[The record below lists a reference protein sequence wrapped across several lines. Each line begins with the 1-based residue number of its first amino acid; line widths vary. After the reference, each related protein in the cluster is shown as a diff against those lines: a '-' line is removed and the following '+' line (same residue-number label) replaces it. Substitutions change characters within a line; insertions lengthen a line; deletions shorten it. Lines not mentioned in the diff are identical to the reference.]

1 MTQVFTSLLLTS
13 AIGTLLSLVI
23 VFLRPV
29 TKKVFSS
36 AWHYYIWLVVL
47 LVMIFPLRLS
57 LPQTKPVYQSTN
69 KTLEFTQ
76 DKANVT
82 DATITQTA
90 PEQFKQKHITQP
102 TKSHLEKVTKDFFIS
117 NVNISS
123 FVWLTGAIL
132 MFLVSITKY
141 LFVLIK
147 IHSNSKLIPCPEIK
161 TYTKRKIK
169 VRVNSVVCSPVLI
182 GIIKPT
188 LLLPETDISSKQL
201 HNILSHEMTHLKRN
215 DILYKWFANIVKC
228 VHWFNPAIYF
238 ITRQINVNC
247 EISCD
252 ISVVKEMDMQ
262 DRKEYAETILS
273 LLMHNTK
280 KSIPLSSGMID
291 NKKLLIERF
300 RMIKSSKKTS
310 AATRIISLVIS
321 FALLISALFISGVS
335 ASELLKSKNSKSV
348 SVISSNNSKEFDN
361 TVYTTR
367 KRQYNYST
375 NQNETITVLPKD
387 SKMPKAYENGY
398 TGSAEKPKKT
408 YNPVMLD
415 DGFQNE
421 KNIRNTTEMEE
432 TQIESFPTPGL
443 TQDVDIADDALQK
456 NDNLAQEQSEISTN
470 EEIQIKTTSTSD
482 KPYIVMSLLNLKS
495 NVNLNV
501 IENNLNQSGITNS
514 ESDYANLDNNYLL
527 RNCKSGDNINTQCD
541 SNGNITM
548 YFHSNEKD
556 YVDITF
562 TESQTGDYVAGY
574 GVMPDTSKT
583 FTFMGFE
590 QDKQY
595 NIQLQERI
603 ENDINY
609 IVY

>member
-1 MTQVFTSLLLTS
+1 MTQVFTSFLLTS

-29 TKKVFSS
+29 TKKVFST

-57 LPQTKPVYQSTN
+57 LPQTKPLYQNTN
-69 KTLEFTQ
+69 KTLEFIE
-76 DKANVT
+76 DNLGIT
-82 DATITQTA
+82 DATTITETKPNQI
-90 PEQFKQKHITQP
+90 KQNHIIEP
-102 TKSHLEKVTKDFFIS
+102 AKSHLEKVTKDFFIS
-117 NVNISS
+117 NAKIFS

-132 MFLVSITKY
+132 MFLVSVTKY
-141 LFVLIK
+141 LSVLIK
-147 IHSNSKLIPCPEIK
+147 IRNNSRFISCPEIK
-161 TYTKRKIK
+161 AYTNRKIK
-169 VRVNSVVCSPVLI
+169 VKVNSSICSPVLI
-182 GIIKPT
+182 GIIRPT
-188 LLLPETDISSKQL
+188 LLLPETDISAKQL
-201 HNILSHEMTHLKRN
+201 HNILAHEITHLKRN

-238 ITRQINVNC
+238 ITKQINVDC

-252 ISVVKEMDMQ
+252 LSVVKKMDMQ
-262 DRKEYAETILS
+262 SKKEYAETILS
-273 LLMHNTK
+273 LLMHNRK
-280 KSIPLSSGMID
+280 KSIPLSSGMVD
-291 NKKLLIERF
+291 SKKLLKQRF
-300 RMIKSSKKTS
+300 IMIKNSKKTNVVS
-310 AATRIISLVIS
+310 RIISFAIS
-321 FALLISALFISGVS
+321 FALLTSALFISGAS

-348 SVISSNNSKEFDN
+348 SVISSNNPKENSD

-375 NQNETITVLPKD
+375 NQNETIIVLPKD
-387 SKMPKAYENGY
+387 SKVPKAYENGY
-398 TGSAEKPKKT
+398 TGSAKKAEKT
-408 YNPVMLD
+408 YNTIMLND
-415 DGFQNE
+415 KLQHEAIQTEPKSKSE
-421 KNIRNTTEMEE
+421 K
-432 TQIESFPTPGL
+432 
-443 TQDVDIADDALQK
+443 TQDFNVS
-456 NDNLAQEQSEISTN
+456 NYNLPENQIKTSID

-495 NVNLNV
+495 NVNLDV

-603 ENDINY
+603 EDDINY